1 MPTKLMVVWTNPVS
15 KEAEEEYNTWYNKVH
30 LPDVLRV
37 PGFVAATRYRYTG
50 VPALEGMDDPPHRY
64 LALYEVNAENVKEA
78 AEVLAAG
85 VGAGEIALSEALDM
99 SSFAAHFFEPVS
111 DRLVE
116 EK

>member
-1 MPTKLMVVWTNPVS
+1 MPSKLLVVWTNPAS

-37 PGFVAATRYRYTG
+37 PGFVAATRYRFTG
-50 VPALEGMDDPPHRY
+50 VAALEGMDDPPHRY
-64 LALYEVNAENVKEA
+64 LALYEVDAENLKEA
-78 AEVLAAG
+78 AERLAAG
-85 VGAGEIALSEALDM
+85 VGSGEISVSEALDM
-99 SSFAAHFFEPVS
+99 SSFTAHFFEPVS

>member
-1 MPTKLMVVWTNPVS
+1 MPTKLMVVWTNPTS

-50 VPALEGMDDPPHRY
+50 IPALEGMDDPPHRY
-64 LALYEVNAENVKEA
+64 LALYEVEADNLKELG
-78 AEVLAAG
+78 ELLAAG
-85 VGAGEIALSEALDM
+85 VGSGQISISEALDM
-99 SSFAAHFFEPVS
+99 SSFSAHFFEPVS
-111 DRLVE
+111 DRVVE